1 MKGEL
6 SATIEMHELDEAL
19 KGMAGGK
26 SPGPDGV
33 INKFYKVYWEVIG
46 ADYHE
51 MILEA
56 VWLGR
61 IPTGVTKGLISLL
74 HKGGERIQLT
84 NWRPITLLNV
94 AYKLYAKVLQLRL
107 QPVLMEVISLDQ
119 STFLPMRF
127 ILDNILM
134 TQETLEWADYS
145 NQPLLFL
152 KLDFSKAYDMVDLQF
167 LFGAMRKFGFP
178 EEFLTMVMLLFKN
191 ASATVKV
198 NGSQTGSFDISR
210 EVRQGCLL
218 APYLF
223 LIVAEVMNV
232 MIKAEVDVGLVKGIK
247 LPVEDRQQVIA
258 QYADDTSLTLLGEE
272 DSIRW
277 LIYTLEA
284 FCSSFGLVL
293 NWNKDGNPRP
303 AWTEALGITWVENH
317 EVSKLLGTA
326 FGLSITSEDADL
338 FFLERINKA
347 LQYWSNTKINSTGI
361 GTIVNGVLLSSTYFF
376 TSLWAGTLKGVNKVK
391 GAMTNYL

>member
-167 LFGAMRKFGFP
+167 LFGAFQRSSLP
-178 EEFLTMVMLLFKN
+178 WLCYC
-191 ASATVKV
+191 
-198 NGSQTGSFDISR
+198 SR
-210 EVRQGCLL
+210 
-218 APYLF
+218 
-223 LIVAEVMNV
+223 
-232 MIKAEVDVGLVKGIK
+232 
-247 LPVEDRQQVIA
+247 
-258 QYADDTSLTLLGEE
+258 TL
-272 DSIRW
+272 R
-277 LIYTLEA
+277 
-284 FCSSFGLVL
+284 
-293 NWNKDGNPRP
+293 PR
-303 AWTEALGITWVENH
+303 L
-317 EVSKLLGTA
+317 
-326 FGLSITSEDADL
+326 
-338 FFLERINKA
+338 R
-347 LQYWSNTKINSTGI
+347 
-361 GTIVNGVLLSSTYFF
+361 
-376 TSLWAGTLKGVNKVK
+376 
-391 GAMTNYL
+391 